1 MACQV
6 RIYLKIDASQPVMV
20 CSRGRRQLKIGIP
33 TIGAKLPQLTLPG
46 VNALLILGSISQL
59 ARGCH
64 QQRVEERSVCPQALI
79 AVCPTVFKSAAACLK
94 PFARIF
100 KAALWSRSNTVPQ
113 LQI

>member
-20 CSRGRRQLKIGIP
+20 GGRGRRKLKMGIP

-46 VNALLILGSISQL
+46 VRALLILGSISQL

-64 QQRVEERSVCPQALI
+64 QQRVEVGVSPSVNSGGAH
-79 AVCPTVFKSAAACLK
+79 
-94 PFARIF
+94 RI
-100 KAALWSRSNTVPQ
+100 
-113 LQI
+113 